1 MQTMDLEAIAKMIDH
16 TLLVPEAT
24 QADIERLCEQ
34 AEELNFFTVCVNPWW
49 ILIAVEKLTDSNVK
63 VWSVIGFPLGMGTA
77 KVREAEQVISDGAD
91 ELDMVMAVGA
101 LKSAQNEAVK
111 SDIEKVVALGKP
123 VKVILETCLLNDEEI
138 QRACLISAEA
148 GAAFVKTSTG
158 FAAGGAVP
166 RVVRLMYKTMG
177 HQLGVKAAGGIK
189 TLDDV
194 MDMVRAGATR
204 IGTSSSVDIVQN
216 L

>member
-1 MQTMDLEAIAKMIDH
+1 MQTMDVDAIAKMIDH
-16 TLLVPEAT
+16 TLLAPEAT

-34 AEELNFFTVCVNPWW
+34 AETFNFFAVCVNPWW
-49 ILIAVEKLTDSNVK
+49 VRTAVKKLTGSNVK
-63 VWSVIGFPLGMGTA
+63 VCSVIGFPLGMGTA
-77 KVREAEQVISDGAD
+77 KVREAEQVISDGVN

-111 SDIEKVVALGKP
+111 NDIQKVVALGKP
-123 VKVILETCLLNDEEI
+123 VKVILETCLLTNEEI

-148 GAAFVKTSTG
+148 GASFVKTSTG
-158 FAAGGAVP
+158 FSSGGAIP
-166 RVVRLMYKTMG
+166 RVIQLMHQTIG
-177 HQLGVKAAGGIK
+177 NQLGIKAAGGIGAI
-189 TLDDV
+189 DDL

>member
-49 ILIAVEKLTDSNVK
+49 IRTAVEKLTDSNVK
-63 VWSVIGFPLGMGTA
+63 VCSVIGFPLGMGTA

-158 FAAGGAVP
+158 FSSGGAVP